1 MNNQFHIA
9 CIFIYQLKKIEQHE
23 KQTKNIKTT
32 QKHRSCFQREK
43 LGFSART
50 RAHTHTHTHKKRKEK
65 KKLSSLYD
73 TTVKSPL
80 VNSCSIS
87 LQ

>member
-9 CIFIYQLKKIEQHE
+9 CILIYQLKQIKQHE

-32 QKHRSCFQREK
+32 QKHQSCFQREK

-50 RAHTHTHTHKKRKEK
+50 RAHTHTQKEKRKEK
-65 KKLSSLYD
+65 TL
-73 TTVKSPL
+73 
-80 VNSCSIS
+80 
-87 LQ
+87 

>member
-9 CIFIYQLKKIEQHE
+9 CILIYQLKKIEQHE

-32 QKHRSCFQREK
+32 QKHRSSFQREK

-50 RAHTHTHTHKKRKEK
+50 RAYTHTQKEKRKEK
-65 KKLSSLYD
+65 TL
-73 TTVKSPL
+73 
-80 VNSCSIS
+80 
-87 LQ
+87 

>member
-50 RAHTHTHTHKKRKEK
+50 CAHTHTHKKRKEK

>member
-43 LGFSART
+43 LEFSART
-50 RAHTHTHTHKKRKEK
+50 RAHTHTHTKREKKRKNSLVSMTP
-65 KKLSSLYD
+65 LSNLH
-73 TTVKSPL
+73 
-80 VNSCSIS
+80 
-87 LQ
+87 